1 MNALSTVIIN
11 AAGRGT
17 RLGQERPKCLVPFQ
31 GEPLIH
37 WQLQAIPKNVAIIVA
52 TGFLADQVREAVS
65 ARRPDAEFV
74 FNERYATTGTASSL
88 CLAAQMHD
96 GPVLS
101 LDGDMLVHPDD
112 LLRLL
117 HAPRPCI
124 GLSPIQS
131 NAPVL
136 VETHQASASQEVQA
150 GRFLY
155 QIAAPNPSICFEWTG
170 LVVFDSSTLSLDAD
184 GHVFQMIT
192 PLLPCSVIHV
202 RCREIDYPDELPHMD
217 QWIKSLIDEG
227 VLHG

>member
-1 MNALSTVIIN
+1 MNSLPTVIIN

-37 WQLQAIPKNVAIIVA
+37 WQLQAIPKNVAIIVVI
-52 TGFLADQVREAVS
+52 GFQADLVRKAVS
-65 ARRPDAEFV
+65 VRRPDVTFV
-74 FNERYATTGTASSL
+74 FNDRYATTGTASSL
-88 CLAAQMHD
+88 SLAARMHG

-101 LDGDMLVHPDD
+101 LDGDMLVHPND

-136 VETHQASASQEVQA
+136 VEIHHSPDNQEEHA

-155 QIAAPNPSICFEWTG
+155 QVTAPNSSICHEWTG
-170 LVVFDSSTLSLDAD
+170 LVVFDPSTLSLDAD

-202 RCREIDYPDELPHMD
+202 RCREIDYPDELPYMD
-217 QWIKSLIDEG
+217 QWINSLINEG
-227 VLHG
+227 VLRG